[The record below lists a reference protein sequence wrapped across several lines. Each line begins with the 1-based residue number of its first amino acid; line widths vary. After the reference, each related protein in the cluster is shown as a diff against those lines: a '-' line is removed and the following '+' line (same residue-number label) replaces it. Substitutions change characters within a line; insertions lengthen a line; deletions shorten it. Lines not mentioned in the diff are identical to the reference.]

1 MNEHNCKALPK
12 TGVSIYVDEDETC
25 WSLYITQEATEA
37 DLQQSSYFENVG
49 DTMWQTRLHIL
60 HCPFCGEKLPELG
73 SVDQANYGYFQH
85 NDFSRWK

>member
-1 MNEHNCKALPK
+1 MG
-12 TGVSIYVDEDETC
+12 GVLKLTYSRRSIIDGK
-25 WSLYITQEATEA
+25 
-37 DLQQSSYFENVG
+37 QSSYFENVG